1 MATATGL
8 AINIKFDSKKTVFH
22 LAPSAKVKYAI
33 AKSAA
38 FFEVDVK
45 DRNDLVLIHQGTKLP
60 EESTIQ
66 VSLELP
72 RTNTSVYGSAVM
84 FYVLECN
91 WDIYTHSFER
101 TKRKRR
107 VCCIFLGGKGALAN
121 VCPSQSVCITQFR
134 PHLVKSKLTSV
145 SRRIHN
151 C

>member
-8 AINIKFDSKKTVFH
+8 AVNIKFESKKTVFH
-22 LAPSAKVKYAI
+22 IAPSERVKYVI

-38 FFEVDVK
+38 FFEVDLK

-84 FYVLECN
+84 FCVLECN
-91 WDIYTHSFER
+91 WDIYTHSFVR
-101 TKRKRR
+101 MKRKRR
-107 VCCIFLGGKGALAN
+107 VCCIFLRGKGSA
-121 VCPSQSVCITQFR
+121 SER
-134 PHLVKSKLTSV
+134 V
-145 SRRIHN
+145 SLPISLYYTV
-151 C
+151 